1 MCGSTRA
8 KPRLRLASITL
19 IRLMRRR
26 ATLHTTC
33 LGSSIDSSL
42 PSRQNVRT
50 DGRRGAFSVLTSYL
64 HASSPFLHLIQRS
77 TNRDR
82 RSVGRRRSD
91 GRCVARAVRAGRG
104 PQTSPATP
112 QRAHSSSHPPVLAQP
127 QRRPLVLHPRLGQH
141 AASKRFRRH
150 GVPVGAAGHAAS
162 RSVPVRGWPGHHL
175 ATCTAS
181 ALQAVEPVCDQRRG
195 RAATACVMA
204 GRRLRHSHAFGFTP
218 REATVAA
225 VADAPMARPSA
236 TPRQPLG

>member
-1 MCGSTRA
+1 MQRGRG
-8 KPRLRLASITL
+8 L
-19 IRLMRRR
+19 
-26 ATLHTTC
+26 TC
-33 LGSSIDSSL
+33 D
-42 PSRQNVRT
+42 P
-50 DGRRGAFSVLTSYL
+50 TS
-64 HASSPFLHLIQRS
+64 
-77 TNRDR
+77 RDR
-82 RSVGRRRSD
+82 RSVGVGRTVAASLARCELAAVLKRRPRPLS
-91 GRCVARAVRAGRG
+91 VHIAR
-104 PQTSPATP
+104 PI
-112 QRAHSSSHPPVLAQP
+112 HPCSGNPE
-127 QRRPLVLHPRLGQH
+127 RRPLVLQPRLGQH